1 MKFEELVRKRRS
13 VRHFEDR
20 PVPPGTVDT
29 LLEMAHWAPS
39 AGNRQPW
46 HFYVV
51 EDDSLREQLVE
62 AAKGQTF
69 VAEAPVTIVVCA
81 DPERSAQ
88 RYRERGRTLYC
99 LQDTAAAIQNIL
111 LTAEY
116 LGLGAC
122 WIGAFHEDKCSQ
134 VLSLPSHLRPIA
146 MIPVGYPARE
156 PGLPS
161 RRPLE
166 EIVTRM

>member
-1 MKFEELVRKRRS
+1 MNFEELVRKRRS
-13 VRHFEDR
+13 VRRFEDR
-20 PVPPGTVDT
+20 PVSSEMVDT
-29 LLEMAHWAPS
+29 LLEVAHWAPS

-51 EDDSLREQLVE
+51 EDASLREQLVDV
-62 AAKGQTF
+62 AKGQAF

-81 DPERSAQ
+81 DPERSAE
-88 RYRERGRTLYC
+88 RYEERGRTLYC
-99 LQDTAAAIQNIL
+99 FQDTAAAIQNIL
-111 LTAEY
+111 LAVEH

-122 WIGAFHEDKCSQ
+122 WIGAFDEDKCTK

-146 MIPVGYPARE
+146 MIPVGYPAQQPRVR
-156 PGLPS
+156 P

-166 EIVTRM
+166 EMVTRM